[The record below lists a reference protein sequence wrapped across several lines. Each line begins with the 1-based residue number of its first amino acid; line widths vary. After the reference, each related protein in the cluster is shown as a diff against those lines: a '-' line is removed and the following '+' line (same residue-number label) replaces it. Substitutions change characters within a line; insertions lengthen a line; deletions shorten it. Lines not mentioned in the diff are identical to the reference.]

1 VTKLPRVNLPMI
13 GKPHTYQRKS
23 HIETTPAA
31 TKVETPETPSTE
43 VETPAATEVDTP
55 AATKVETP
63 ETPSTEVETPAATE
77 VDTPA
82 ATEVDTPAATEVETP
97 DVAMGFKPYKSGV
110 VPAGVELTAEQ
121 QAVQDEYNL
130 KLKES
135 RERAAERKKLEAAKA
150 KEAAEAK
157 AKAKAEAAVTKA
169 EKQEKQQLWQ
179 DKKEKRAKWE
189 KKVFLTKEQI
199 EEELRKSLKGKV
211 EAYEKA
217 AKYYANLAQVPYDE
231 YEDPQKHGEPAEE
244 KVFRVMIHGVQILDD
259 RGKRIRK
266 PGQQS
271 IKNLALQALTE
282 VSTQFNT
289 PHIIFNPCIVDKDPD
304 DPKDWKWKFLHLEL
318 QKIPTHTTHTTQ

>member
-1 VTKLPRVNLPMI
+1 
-13 GKPHTYQRKS
+13 
-23 HIETTPAA
+23 
-31 TKVETPETPSTE
+31 
-43 VETPAATEVDTP
+43 
-55 AATKVETP
+55 
-63 ETPSTEVETPAATE
+63 
-77 VDTPA
+77 
-82 ATEVDTPAATEVETP
+82 
-97 DVAMGFKPYKSGV
+97 MGFKPYKSGV

-121 QAVQDEYNL
+121 QAVQDEYNR
-130 KLKES
+130 KLKDKK
-135 RERAAERKKLEAAKA
+135 ERAAKKKKLEAAKA

-157 AKAKAEAAVTKA
+157 EKAKAEAAVSKA
-169 EKQEKQQLWQ
+169 EKQDKQKLWQEKQE
-179 DKKEKRAKWE
+179 KKAAWE

-271 IKNLALQALTE
+271 IKDLALHAINAL
-282 VSTQFNT
+282 STNY
-289 PHIIFNPCIVDKDPD
+289 PHILFEGCTIDKDED
-304 DPKDWKWKFLHLEL
+304 DLKDWKWKFLHVEL
-318 QKIPTHTTHTTQ
+318 KKITHNNPSPSSP